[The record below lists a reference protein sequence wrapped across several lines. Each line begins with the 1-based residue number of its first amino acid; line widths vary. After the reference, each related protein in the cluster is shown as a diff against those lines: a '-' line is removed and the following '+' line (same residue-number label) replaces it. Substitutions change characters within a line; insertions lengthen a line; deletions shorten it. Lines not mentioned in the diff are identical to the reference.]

1 MKILDL
7 YDKIY
12 IIKVSK
18 IKKRKVYL
26 TRSKV
31 KELKKIMTN
40 DKIFECIT
48 RNIAVKIPKQLPKE
62 VCDKLTIKY
71 GLYVDKLSNSTIFL
85 PFQL

>member
-48 RNIAVKIPKQLPKE
+48 RNIAVKIPKE